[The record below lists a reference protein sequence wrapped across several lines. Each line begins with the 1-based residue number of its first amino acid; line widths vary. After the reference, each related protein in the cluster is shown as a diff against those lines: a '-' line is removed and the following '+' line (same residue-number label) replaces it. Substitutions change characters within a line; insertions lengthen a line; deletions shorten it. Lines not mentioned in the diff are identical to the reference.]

1 MDVQTIGDTLEIRQL
16 LTRYSTAVDARDWT
30 LYRSVFT
37 DDAEIDY
44 TSSPFG
50 ITGGVDDVVDWLER
64 GLSSLE
70 MTMHYVMNIDVEIRG
85 DTASVRAQFF
95 NLMQIPGLGE
105 QSSCGGYYHHE
116 LTRTDDGWR
125 SRSMRE
131 EIVWFVNSPVGSHR

>member
-1 MDVQTIGDTLEIRQL
+1 M
-16 LTRYSTAVDARDWT
+16 
-30 LYRSVFT
+30 FT

-70 MTMHYVMNIDVEIRG
+70 MTMHYVMNIDAEIRG

-95 NLMQIPGLGE
+95 NPMQIPGLGE